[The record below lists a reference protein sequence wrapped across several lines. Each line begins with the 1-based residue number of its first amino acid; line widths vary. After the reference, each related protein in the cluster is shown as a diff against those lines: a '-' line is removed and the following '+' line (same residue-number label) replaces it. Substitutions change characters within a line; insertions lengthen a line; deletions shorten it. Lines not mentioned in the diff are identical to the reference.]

1 MKPTAS
7 YDKAGIRTLADNK
20 PIVYR
25 IQNKNGKDLYVG
37 VAKRG
42 RAHAIIMEHLGE
54 IPGATVTIRQFDSLE
69 EARIAE
75 QQIINR
81 CQPKYNRRVRST

>member
-25 IQNKNGKDLYVG
+25 IQTNSGKDNYVG

-42 RAHAIIMEHLGE
+42 RVSDRIAEHLGE
-54 IPGATVTIRQFDSLE
+54 IPGAKVKIEQHSNIQDAKAS
-69 EARIAE
+69 EARIIKR
-75 QQIINR
+75 Q
-81 CQPKYNRRVRST
+81 QPKYNDKGK